1 MFSIVL
7 LLLSIVLPPSQ
18 PALTF
23 TAKHPIFSS
32 HHSDR
37 VFAGAG
43 GEAVL
48 HCQVSQS
55 SSSVLL
61 TALYPPVLLSPSSN
75 LPCQVDNLGQHT
87 VSWTRQKD
95 LQILTVG
102 SHKFSTDQRISV
114 TFDQINTNF
123 MLVIRGLGQQDFGN
137 YECQINSN
145 PVKIRVVSLAR
156 PVITTPPPPP
166 HLTKLAAKPASL
178 DIPDHSG
185 SITNIV
191 GAPDI
196 YFRQGSLVN
205 ITCVVNSLKRPE
217 HIFWY
222 HDGQVIS
229 YYSARGGISIV
240 REEGLVENES
250 RSTIILRDGDQSDQ
264 GTYTCRPL
272 TGDFK
277 SATTR
282 LFLLSA
288 GGSST
293 ENNCQI
299 FPVLLSSLLSL
310 LSILL

>member
-1 MFSIVL
+1 
-7 LLLSIVLPPSQ
+7 
-18 PALTF
+18 
-23 TAKHPIFSS
+23 
-32 HHSDR
+32 
-37 VFAGAG
+37 
-43 GEAVL
+43 
-48 HCQVSQS
+48 
-55 SSSVLL
+55 
-61 TALYPPVLLSPSSN
+61 
-75 LPCQVDNLGQHT
+75 
-87 VSWTRQKD
+87 
-95 LQILTVG
+95 
-102 SHKFSTDQRISV
+102 
-114 TFDQINTNF
+114 
-123 MLVIRGLGQQDFGN
+123 MLVIRGLDQQDFGN

-156 PVITTPPPPP
+156 PVIATSPPPPP
-166 HLTKLAAKPASL
+166 HHHTKLAAKSASL

-185 SITNIV
+185 SITTII
-191 GAPDI
+191 GSPDI

-240 REEGLVENES
+240 REEGVVEKES

-282 LFLLSA
+282 LFLLSEGA
-288 GGSST
+288 GTDS
-293 ENNCQI
+293 NCGTSLVFI
-299 FPVLLSSLLSL
+299 SSLLTL
-310 LSILL
+310 LDILL

>member
-1 MFSIVL
+1 
-7 LLLSIVLPPSQ
+7 
-18 PALTF
+18 
-23 TAKHPIFSS
+23 
-32 HHSDR
+32 
-37 VFAGAG
+37 
-43 GEAVL
+43 
-48 HCQVSQS
+48 
-55 SSSVLL
+55 
-61 TALYPPVLLSPSSN
+61 
-75 LPCQVDNLGQHT
+75 
-87 VSWTRQKD
+87 
-95 LQILTVG
+95 
-102 SHKFSTDQRISV
+102 
-114 TFDQINTNF
+114 
-123 MLVIRGLGQQDFGN
+123 MLVIRGLSDQDFGN

-156 PVITTPPPPP
+156 PVTSPPPPP
-166 HLTKLAAKPASL
+166 THHTKQAAKPASL

-185 SITNIV
+185 SITNII

-240 REEGLVENES
+240 RQEGLVENES

-288 GGSST
+288 GVST

-299 FPVLLSSLLSL
+299 FPVLLSSLLTL
-310 LSILL
+310 LSILLSTLLSREILEAPLKRLSVRYFADVALKNHQEVCKAIYIRLADKTHLSSMLFNVARPLRLG